1 MRLRHPLLAALV
13 ILVLGGLL
21 SLVLADYR
29 LRLLNVSVISAI
41 AVIGFNFAFGLAGLI
56 SLGSAAFVGFGAYSL
71 AILTTAAGWSPWLAM
86 IVAIG
91 VTTLFAAIIGT
102 PLLRLKGHYLALA
115 TLGLN
120 VSFTIVATNWISL
133 TGGTNGI
140 SNIPGLSLAGFAFDD
155 ERRFLWLALLFLAV
169 CAAIAIALQ
178 HSRHGRAMMAV
189 RDDETAA
196 RMIGIDVTRVKIA
209 ALCLSAA
216 FAGLS
221 GVLFATHMRF
231 VAPED
236 FNYAHSIVY
245 LAMLIVGG
253 EGSVAGA
260 IIGAVLLTFLP
271 EWLRFLGDAYL
282 AFFGLMLL
290 LILIFLPTGLIG
302 LAGRVRDL
310 AKKTAKR
317 STP

>member
-1 MRLRHPLLAALV
+1 MRRYNSLITAAA

-41 AVIGFNFAFGLAGLI
+41 AVLGFNFAFGLAGLI
-56 SLGSAAFVGFGAYSL
+56 SLGHAAFVGFGAYAL
-71 AILTTAAGWSPWLAM
+71 AILTTASGWSPWLA
-86 IVAIG
+86 IPAAIL
-91 VTTLFAAIIGT
+91 VTTLFAGLIGY
-102 PLLRLKGHYLALA
+102 PLLRLRGHYLALA

-120 VSFTIVATNWISL
+120 VSFTIVVTNWISL

-140 SNIPGLSLAGFAFDD
+140 SGIPELRLGSFAFND
-155 ERRFLWLALLFLAV
+155 ERRFLWLGLVMLAL
-169 CAAIAIALQ
+169 CAAFAITLQ
-178 HSRHGRAMMAV
+178 RSRHGRAMMAV

-196 RMIGIDVTRVKIA
+196 RMTGIDVTRVKIM

-216 FAGLS
+216 FAALS
-221 GVLFATHMRF
+221 GTLFATHVRF

-253 EGSVAGA
+253 EGAVAGA
-260 IIGAVLLTFLP
+260 VIGAALLTFLP

-290 LILIFLPTGLIG
+290 AILIFLPTGLVG
-302 LAGRVRDL
+302 LAGRLRRL
-310 AKKTAKR
+310 GRGAQAETTR
-317 STP
+317 

>member
-1 MRLRHPLLAALV
+1 MWRYNSLITPLAILA
-13 ILVLGGLL
+13 LGGLL
-21 SLVLADYR
+21 SLFLADYR

-56 SLGSAAFVGFGAYSL
+56 SLGHAAFVGLGAYAL
-71 AILTTAAGWSPWLAM
+71 AVLTTAHGWSPWLA
-86 IVAIG
+86 IPVAIA
-91 VTTLFAAIIGT
+91 VTTLFAGLIGY
-102 PLLRLKGHYLALA
+102 PLLRLRGHYLALA

-120 VSFTIVATNWISL
+120 VSFTIVVTNWISL

-140 SNIPGLSLAGFAFDD
+140 SGIPELSLGGFAFND
-155 ERRFLWLALLFLAV
+155 ERRFLWLGLVMLAL
-169 CAAIAIALQ
+169 CAAFAIALQ

-189 RDDETAA
+189 RDDEIAA
-196 RMIGIDVTRVKIA
+196 RMTGIDVTRVKIT

-216 FAGLS
+216 FAALS
-221 GVLFATHMRF
+221 GTLFATHVRF

-236 FNYAHSIVY
+236 FNYAHSILY

-253 EGSVAGA
+253 EGTVAGA
-260 IIGAVLLTFLP
+260 VIGATLLTFLP

-290 LILIFLPTGLIG
+290 AILIFLPTGLVG
-302 LAGRVRDL
+302 LVGRLRKLGRGRAGE
-310 AKKTAKR
+310 T
-317 STP
+317 TP